1 MKKYIIF
8 AAAAVMALAACT
20 KTEVAPESQRE
31 ISFQVANRLQTKA
44 AGVVYNNGAF
54 GTYAWFNATDDF
66 MVNEKVD
73 LTGGVWKTVDH
84 TFYWPKTGSIDF
96 ISYSPFAGTSN
107 TAGTVPVVAKDKIT
121 YTGLTAG
128 TTDIMY
134 ADKVTVACATGAN
147 TNEITDDALSGTT
160 DSGYNG
166 VPTLFRHALAKLSFN
181 IKANFVEWVDPA
193 DASGNTKTI
202 WEVTVNSIKISGFK
216 TTGDCELNWNAGAW
230 EKPVTTVGSENF
242 NVWTNLSG
250 TSAEQELLPSGAIV
264 LTTTEQTLNPA
275 SGYVMPQVLTAGAQ
289 KLSMDIHIKTTLS
302 NGKVINEDLTK
313 VVDLKDISTLQ
324 AWQMNENI
332 VYTINIKP
340 TAKAD
345 GTNGHNDDPEDVV
358 ITFDPAVADWTN
370 VAASATIQ
378 L

>member
-1 MKKYIIF
+1 
-8 AAAAVMALAACT
+8 
-20 KTEVAPESQRE
+20 
-31 ISFQVANRLQTKA
+31 
-44 AGVVYNNGAF
+44 
-54 GTYAWFNATDDF
+54 
-66 MVNEKVD
+66 
-73 LTGGVWKTVDH
+73 VDH

-181 IKANFVEWVDPA
+181 IKANFVEYD
-193 DASGNTKTI
+193 DATNGSHTE
-202 WEVTVNSIKISGFK
+202 WEVTVNSIKVSGFK
-216 TTGDCELNWNAGAW
+216 TTGNCELNWNAGAW
-230 EKPVTTVGSENF
+230 EKPVTTVGTTPY

-289 KLSMDIHIKTTLS
+289 KLSLDIHIKTTLS

-345 GTNGHNDDPEDVV
+345 GANGHNDDPDDVV